1 MIHAVEGLVFR
12 SASNRRAGRAVFV
25 LIHGIG
31 MSHRYLRRLHA
42 ELATDADVHTI
53 DLPGFG
59 GLPTP
64 DQTPDVGEMAQ
75 GLGVVLDEL
84 GVRRAVL
91 VGHSMGAQ
99 WVVELAIRRPDL
111 ADAVVAIGPVTDDRR
126 RGALTQALLLA
137 RDSAL
142 EPLGANAIVLTDYLR
157 CGPVWYARQARH
169 MLRYPLEE
177 RVSRL
182 RMPLLVVRGGSDP
195 IAREAWARRLSDR
208 ALSGTLCTVEGHRHL
223 VQFTAA
229 TVVAARIRAFALDR

>member
-1 MIHAVEGLVFR
+1 MHAVEGLCFR
-12 SASNRRAGRAVFV
+12 SISSLRAGRPVFV
-25 LIHGIG
+25 LVHGIG
-31 MSHRYLRRLHA
+31 MSHRYLARLHA
-42 ELATDADVHTI
+42 ELATDAEVHAI

-59 GLPTP
+59 GLPKP
-64 DQTPDVGEMAQ
+64 HRSADIAEMAD

-111 ADAVVAIGPVTDDRR
+111 ADAVVTIGPVTDARR
-126 RGALTQALLLA
+126 RNALAQALRLA

-142 EPLGANAIVLTDYLR
+142 EPLRPNAIVLSDYLR

-182 RMPLLVVRGGSDP
+182 QVPLLVMRGGCDP
-195 IAREAWARRLSDR
+195 IAPAPWASRLAER
-208 ALSGTLCTVEGHRHL
+208 AAAGALATVAGHRHL
-223 VQFTAA
+223 VQDTAA
-229 TVVAARIRAFALDR
+229 AAVAARIRAFVAV